1 MVQGSGQLDNQIQ
14 NRWSAASAYLRP
26 ALSRPNL
33 HTMEKVKHLDVDL
46 NHAYYL

>member
-1 MVQGSGQLDNQIQ
+1 MAQRSGQQDNQIQ
-14 NRWSAASAYLRP
+14 KRWSAASAYLRP